1 MNRSLRRLAFWP
13 LLGVL
18 IAGTSCTFKLAY
30 DYADWLILWQLDHY
44 FDLTHEQKNVLS
56 ARLDTLLTHHRAE
69 ALPKYAAFIV
79 LLSETCEDGLT
90 GEEVDGFFASYTAL
104 RTELFELV
112 AEDGTRFLGSVDE
125 RQLQYLEDRLQRDNQ
140 EIEEHLQDPPDKR
153 LAKRAERTVEW
164 VEDWLGSLTTV
175 QEQRITGLS
184 MALPD
189 TFPVWVEYR
198 RARQHALLEIL
209 RGSGD
214 PRELSGPWR
223 EWLLN
228 TESAAPPNYLR
239 SRELMQQEVKLM
251 VLSIDRLMTPQQ
263 RGHLLSELHEIIEDL
278 QDLAAG

>member
-1 MNRSLRRLAFWP
+1 MNRALKRLAFWP
-13 LLGVL
+13 LLGLL

-30 DYADWLILWQLDHY
+30 DYADWLILWQIDHY

-56 ARLDTLLTHHRAE
+56 ARLGTLLTHHRTE
-69 ALPKYAAFIV
+69 ALPKYEAFIV
-79 LLSETCEDGLT
+79 QLSQTCEDGLT
-90 GEEVDGFFASYTAL
+90 GEEVDRFFASYTTL

-125 RQLQYLEDRLQRDNQ
+125 RQLQYLEDTLQRDNQ
-140 EIEEHLQDPPDKR
+140 EIEERLQDPPEKR

-175 QEQRITGLS
+175 QEQRITELS

-189 TFPVWVEYR
+189 TFQVWLEYR
-198 RARQHALLEIL
+198 RLRQQALLEIL

-214 PRELSGPWR
+214 PRERSGSLR

-228 TESAAPPNYLR
+228 RESAAPPSYLR

-263 RGHLLSELHEIIEDL
+263 RGHLLSELHEIMEDL